1 MGIVKDFLGDFVF
14 VYKRECRMRKKGAE
28 RQFGNDSNGMMM
40 RNDKGLKTVVLRI
53 KGEMGVIAVM
63 KTE

>member
-1 MGIVKDFLGDFVF
+1 MGIVKGFLGGFVF
-14 VYKRECRMRKKGAE
+14 VYKTECRMRKKKGAE

-53 KGEMGVIAVM
+53 KRGKWV
-63 KTE
+63 